1 MDWYRLRAMGGL
13 NVQSN
18 LGAGHFRYVRR
29 TYVEEILVPRFIGR
43 GWIRFF
49 LTKEWLNGK
58 SAAEHLG
65 DGWLLQEVC

>member
-49 LTKEWLNGK
+49 LTKE
-58 SAAEHLG
+58 
-65 DGWLLQEVC
+65 